1 MKLTDILEAIL
12 SEVNVQDIVDKY
24 IRSTKYDIENSLG
37 NCSFFTRDFLNW
49 AKENNVKASYVYMP
63 QAKEYREKNNISDRD
78 WEDHIAPMVNNT
90 IIDFAYTPKGV
101 SKKVRTKNTLPPRLF
116 SNTDDLFKPDG
127 ASLAL
132 VTQRLNS
139 NLEVSNLILSPLSFS
154 FFPNGFRK
162 SRPAPL
168 EIKAKNFGIL
178 AQVRLR

>member
-1 MKLTDILEAIL
+1 MKLSNILEAIL
-12 SEVNVQDIVDKY
+12 SEVNVQDVVDRY

-63 QAKEYREKNNISDRD
+63 QAKEYREKNNISDSD

-101 SKKVRTKNTLPPRLF
+101 SKKVRTKNTVPPRLF

-127 ASLAL
+127 AYGKYGYYTRE
-132 VTQRLNS
+132 VNKQYGKPVDVNTMKV
-139 NLEVSNLILSPLSFS
+139 LEPSKK
-154 FFPNGFRK
+154 GK
-162 SRPAPL
+162 
-168 EIKAKNFGIL
+168 
-178 AQVRLR
+178 